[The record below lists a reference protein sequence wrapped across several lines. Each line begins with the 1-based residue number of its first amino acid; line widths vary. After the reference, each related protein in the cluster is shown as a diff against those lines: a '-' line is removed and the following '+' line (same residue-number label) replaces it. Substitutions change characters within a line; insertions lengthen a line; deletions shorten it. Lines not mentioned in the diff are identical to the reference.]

1 MFLISVLISGLKAQY
16 ESRFRWEYYPD
27 ELAKF
32 MELRKEGPSLSVG
45 PEIPMATI
53 IHMLDLL
60 SFVLPYKVDP
70 GMDDADRGRL
80 MEAISIKKRLMLQLW
95 DNEDSFLILNVC
107 ESVSQHFA
115 NVLLHNMLGNLEEL
129 DAPLPIGIP
138 SVEHREPFMDIYLK
152 ELYSHVIMVYE
163 ITVMGT
169 PLYRILHDR
178 MYLAKLS
185 RLLHSPDK
193 RERGMILKILGM
205 IVKRDIPS
213 FARLNEDKRDIV
225 RETFSTIVGVLQ
237 SGFFDMQTCESEV
250 ALRPAAELL
259 AMLNGMMSITIGTE
273 FEITIQATF
282 LKGALP
288 LLNLEGYSTIS
299 GYVDIILKEQLRTAS
314 KKQKPFWE
322 MTCMF
327 IVKNL
332 FRTKGNYDDGSDHD
346 YVHSI
351 TNLFTKGL
359 IAPSSQGSLIKKLVR
374 HVYKK
379 SRWDV
384 QLSFLHATNRSKF
397 TNIFSASSPNY
408 KSKTLRLRIL
418 RTFLLGIYN
427 WYLREPR
434 NEDVRKELRAV
445 TAYWMNS
452 RPHLELIDIDFDY
465 GIQARA
471 VWDVLNSRDA
481 SLSGSM
487 ARLTID
493 KDHVPPIPAMAR
505 TTPDEDHVPLIP
517 I

>member
-1 MFLISVLISGLKAQY
+1 
-16 ESRFRWEYYPD
+16 
-27 ELAKF
+27 
-32 MELRKEGPSLSVG
+32 
-45 PEIPMATI
+45 
-53 IHMLDLL
+53 
-60 SFVLPYKVDP
+60 
-70 GMDDADRGRL
+70 
-80 MEAISIKKRLMLQLW
+80 
-95 DNEDSFLILNVC
+95 
-107 ESVSQHFA
+107 
-115 NVLLHNMLGNLEEL
+115 
-129 DAPLPIGIP
+129 
-138 SVEHREPFMDIYLK
+138 
-152 ELYSHVIMVYE
+152 
-163 ITVMGT
+163 
-169 PLYRILHDR
+169 
-178 MYLAKLS
+178 
-185 RLLHSPDK
+185 
-193 RERGMILKILGM
+193 
-205 IVKRDIPS
+205 
-213 FARLNEDKRDIV
+213 
-225 RETFSTIVGVLQ
+225 
-237 SGFFDMQTCESEV
+237 
-250 ALRPAAELL
+250 
-259 AMLNGMMSITIGTE
+259 
-273 FEITIQATF
+273 
-282 LKGALP
+282 
-288 LLNLEGYSTIS
+288 
-299 GYVDIILKEQLRTAS
+299 
-314 KKQKPFWE
+314 
-322 MTCMF
+322 MF